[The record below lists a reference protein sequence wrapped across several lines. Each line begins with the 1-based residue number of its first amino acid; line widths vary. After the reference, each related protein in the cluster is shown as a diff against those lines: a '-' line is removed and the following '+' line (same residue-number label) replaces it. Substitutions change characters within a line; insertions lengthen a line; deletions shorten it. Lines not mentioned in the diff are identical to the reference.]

1 MEAFDRTQ
9 KNAMEANMKKIIG
22 AATATVLGLG
32 AFTTS
37 AIAETIVT
45 ADVLNVREKPTT
57 ESKVVE
63 KVKEGQKLKVIHT
76 EEGWSKIDLNGK
88 ELFVSSEYTKDI
100 YHVTANLL
108 NVRTEANTESE
119 ILGRLKQDDVIES
132 THQVK
137 DGWLQFEYKGKTAY
151 ANVSFLS
158 STALI
163 EKKAEEKTKRVAKVQ
178 KAVKAKEEVK
188 TQKEAK
194 VQEIAKAKETTK
206 EQKETKAE
214 EIVKPKEE
222 AKVTER
228 VKVKEETKAEEIVKP
243 KEEAKVTERVKVKE
257 ETKAEEIVK
266 PKEEAK
272 VKEIEKEEAKAQEIE
287 KAKEEAKAQE
297 IAKAKEE
304 AKAQEIEKAKE
315 EAKAQEIAKAKEE
328 AKAQEIEKAKE
339 EEKAQ
344 EIAKAKEEE
353 KAQEIAKAK
362 EEEKAQE
369 IAKAKEEA
377 KAQEIAKAKEEA
389 KAREI
394 EKAKEEAKAKA
405 QEIAKAKKE
414 AQAREIEEA
423 KAKEATKTQE
433 VSKNNT
439 QSAKRELTVVATA
452 YTADP
457 SENGTYGGRV
467 LTAMGHDLTANP
479 NMRIIAVDPKVIPLG
494 SKVWVEGYGEAIAGD
509 TGSAIKGNRIDVLM
523 GSKSKAM
530 NWGRQTVKVK
540 VL

>member
-1 MEAFDRTQ
+1 
-9 KNAMEANMKKIIG
+9 MKKVIG
-22 AATATVLGLG
+22 AATATVFGLG
-32 AFTTS
+32 AFTTT
-37 AIAETIVT
+37 ATAETIVT

-63 KVKEGQKLKVIHT
+63 KVKNGQELKVINT
-76 EEGWSKIDLNGK
+76 EDGWSKIELNGK
-88 ELFVSSEYTKDI
+88 EVFVSSEFTKDV

-108 NVRTEANTESE
+108 NVRTEANTDSE
-119 ILGRLKQDDVIES
+119 ILGRLKKDDVIES

-158 STALI
+158 STAPT
-163 EKKAEEKTKRVAKVQ
+163 EKKTEEKTKQVAKVQ
-178 KAVKAKEEVK
+178 KSVKEKKEVK
-188 TQKEAK
+188 TQK
-194 VQEIAKAKETTK
+194 VAKAKETTK
-206 EQKETKAE
+206 AQ

-222 AKVTER
+222 AKV
-228 VKVKEETKAEEIVKP
+228 VKVKEEPKAQ
-243 KEEAKVTERVKVKE
+243 
-257 ETKAEEIVK
+257 EIVK

-272 VKEIEKEEAKAQEIE
+272 VKEEVKV
-287 KAKEEAKAQE
+287 
-297 IAKAKEE
+297 
-304 AKAQEIEKAKE
+304 
-315 EAKAQEIAKAKEE
+315 
-328 AKAQEIEKAKE
+328 KE
-339 EEKAQ
+339 EEKAQKIVKPKEEAKIKEEVKVKEEEKVQ

-353 KAQEIAKAK
+353 KAQEIAQEIAKVKEEEKAREIAKAK
-362 EEEKAQE
+362 EEEKARE
-369 IAKAKEEA
+369 IAKAKEEERVR
-377 KAQEIAKAKEEA
+377 EIAKAKEEE
-389 KAREI
+389 KAR
-394 EKAKEEAKAKA
+394 
-405 QEIAKAKKE
+405 EIAKAK
-414 AQAREIEEA
+414 EEER
-423 KAKEATKTQE
+423 AKEA
-433 VSKNNT
+433 SKNNI

-467 LTAMGHDLTANP
+467 LTAMGHDLTENP

-540 VL
+540 IL

>member
-1 MEAFDRTQ
+1 
-9 KNAMEANMKKIIG
+9 MEANMKKIIG

-57 ESKVVE
+57 ESKIVE

-158 STALI
+158 STAPI

-257 ETKAEEIVK
+257 ETKAEEIAK
-266 PKEEAK
+266 TKEEAK
-272 VKEIEKEEAKAQEIE
+272 VQEIE
-287 KAKEEAKAQE
+287 KVKEEAKAQE

-304 AKAQEIEKAKE
+304 AKAQEIEKVKE

-328 AKAQEIEKAKE
+328 AKAQEIEKVKE
-339 EEKAQ
+339 EAKAQAQ
-344 EIAKAKEEE
+344 EIAKAKEEAKVREME
-353 KAQEIAKAK
+353 K
-362 EEEKAQE
+362 
-369 IAKAKEEA
+369 A

-394 EKAKEEAKAKA
+394 EKAKEEAKAKS
-405 QEIAKAKKE
+405 QEIAKAKEE
-414 AQAREIEEA
+414 AQAREIEKA

-467 LTAMGHDLTANP
+467 LTAMGHDLTTNP

-540 VL
+540 IL

>member
-1 MEAFDRTQ
+1 
-9 KNAMEANMKKIIG
+9 MKKVIG
-22 AATATVLGLG
+22 AATATVFGLG
-32 AFTTS
+32 AFTTT
-37 AIAETIVT
+37 ATAETIVT

-63 KVKEGQKLKVIHT
+63 KVKNGEELKVINT
-76 EEGWSKIDLNGK
+76 EDGWSKIELNGK
-88 ELFVSSEYTKDI
+88 EVFVSSEFTKDI
-100 YHVTANLL
+100 YHVTADLL
-108 NVRTEANTESE
+108 NVRSESNTESK
-119 ILGRLKQDDVIES
+119 ILGRLKKDDVIES
-132 THQVK
+132 TNQVK

-151 ANVSFLS
+151 VNVSFLS
-158 STALI
+158 SKAPI
-163 EKKAEEKTKRVAKVQ
+163 EKKADEKTKQVAKVQ
-178 KAVKAKEEVK
+178 KSVKAKEEAK
-188 TQKEAK
+188 TQK
-194 VQEIAKAKETTK
+194 ITKAKETIKPK
-206 EQKETKAE
+206 EEVKVQEVVKPKEEVKVQEVAKPKE
-214 EIVKPKEE
+214 EVKVQEVAKPKEEVKVQEVAKPKEEVKIQEVVKPKEEVKIQEVVKPKEE
-222 AKVTER
+222 AKV
-228 VKVKEETKAEEIVKP
+228 
-243 KEEAKVTERVKVKE
+243 
-257 ETKAEEIVK
+257 
-266 PKEEAK
+266 
-272 VKEIEKEEAKAQEIE
+272 QEIA

-304 AKAQEIEKAKE
+304 AKAQEIAKAKE

-328 AKAQEIEKAKE
+328 AKAQEIAKAKE
-339 EEKAQ
+339 EAKAQ
-344 EIAKAKEEE
+344 EIAKAKEEA

-362 EEEKAQE
+362 EEAKAQE

-394 EKAKEEAKAKA
+394 AKAKEEAKAR
-405 QEIAKAKKE
+405 EIAKAK
-414 AQAREIEEA
+414 EEA
-423 KAKEATKTQE
+423 KAREALKAKEG
-433 VSKNNT
+433 SKNNA

-540 VL
+540 IL

>member
-1 MEAFDRTQ
+1 
-9 KNAMEANMKKIIG
+9 MKKVIG
-22 AATATVLGLG
+22 AATATVFGLG
-32 AFTTS
+32 AFTTT

-63 KVKEGQKLKVIHT
+63 KVKEGQELKVINT
-76 EEGWSKIDLNGK
+76 EDGWSKIDLNGK
-88 ELFVSSEYTKDI
+88 EVFVSSEFTKDV

-108 NVRTEANTESE
+108 NVRSDANTESE
-119 ILGRLKQDDVIES
+119 ILGRLKKDDVIES

-158 STALI
+158 STAPV
-163 EKKAEEKTKRVAKVQ
+163 EKKAEEKTKKVAKVQ
-178 KAVKAKEEVK
+178 KTVKAKEEVK
-188 TQKEAK
+188 TQK
-194 VQEIAKAKETTK
+194 
-206 EQKETKAE
+206 
-214 EIVKPKEE
+214 IVKPKEE
-222 AKVTER
+222 AKVQE
-228 VKVKEETKAEEIVKP
+228 VVKP
-243 KEEAKVTERVKVKE
+243 KEEVKVQE
-257 ETKAEEIVK
+257 VVK
-266 PKEEAK
+266 PKEE
-272 VKEIEKEEAKAQEIE
+272 E
-287 KAKEEAKAQE
+287 KAQE
-297 IAKAKEE
+297 IA
-304 AKAQEIEKAKE
+304 
-315 EAKAQEIAKAKEE
+315 
-328 AKAQEIEKAKE
+328 KAKE

-377 KAQEIAKAKEEA
+377 KAQEIARAKEEAKAREIAKAKEEA
-389 KAREI
+389 KAREVA
-394 EKAKEEAKAKA
+394 KAKEE
-405 QEIAKAKKE
+405 
-414 AQAREIEEA
+414 
-423 KAKEATKTQE
+423 
-433 VSKNNT
+433 SKNNT
-439 QSAKRELTVVATA
+439 QAAKRELTVVATA

-540 VL
+540 IL

>member
-1 MEAFDRTQ
+1 
-9 KNAMEANMKKIIG
+9 MKKIIG
-22 AATATVLGLG
+22 AATATVFGLG

-57 ESKVVE
+57 ESKVIE
-63 KVKEGQKLKVIHT
+63 KVKEGQKLKVINT

-88 ELFVSSEYTKDI
+88 ELFVSSEFTKDI

-108 NVRTEANTESE
+108 NVRSEANTESE
-119 ILGRLKQDDVIES
+119 ILGRLKKDDVIES
-132 THQVK
+132 THQAK

-158 STALI
+158 STAPS
-163 EKKAEEKTKRVAKVQ
+163 EKKAGEKTKQVAKVQ
-178 KAVKAKEEVK
+178 KAVKAKEEAK
-188 TQKEAK
+188 TQKVAKIQEIAKTKETTKMLEEVKVQEVAKGKEEKK
-194 VQEIAKAKETTK
+194 VQEIAK
-206 EQKETKAE
+206 
-214 EIVKPKEE
+214 P
-222 AKVTER
+222 
-228 VKVKEETKAEEIVKP
+228 KEETKVQEI
-243 KEEAKVTERVKVKE
+243 A
-257 ETKAEEIVK
+257 K

-272 VKEIEKEEAKAQEIE
+272 VKEVEKVKEEAKAQEIAR
-287 KAKEEAKAQE
+287 AKEEAKAQE
-297 IAKAKEE
+297 IAR
-304 AKAQEIEKAKE
+304 
-315 EAKAQEIAKAKEE
+315 
-328 AKAQEIEKAKE
+328 
-339 EEKAQ
+339 
-344 EIAKAKEEE
+344 
-353 KAQEIAKAK
+353 
-362 EEEKAQE
+362 
-369 IAKAKEEA
+369 
-377 KAQEIAKAKEEA
+377 AKEEA

-394 EKAKEEAKAKA
+394 EKAKEEAKAK
-405 QEIAKAKKE
+405 
-414 AQAREIEEA
+414 EE
-423 KAKEATKTQE
+423 
-433 VSKNNT
+433 SKNNT

-540 VL
+540 IL

>member
-1 MEAFDRTQ
+1 
-9 KNAMEANMKKIIG
+9 MKKVIG
-22 AATATVLGLG
+22 AATATIFGLG
-32 AFTTS
+32 AFTTT
-37 AIAETIVT
+37 ATAETIVT

-63 KVKEGQKLKVIHT
+63 KVKNGQELKVINT
-76 EEGWSKIDLNGK
+76 EDGWSKIELNGK
-88 ELFVSSEYTKDI
+88 EVFVSSEFTKDV

-108 NVRTEANTESE
+108 NVRTEANTDSE
-119 ILGRLKQDDVIES
+119 ILGRLKKDDVIES

-158 STALI
+158 STAPT
-163 EKKAEEKTKRVAKVQ
+163 EKKTEEKTKQVAKVQ
-178 KAVKAKEEVK
+178 KSVKEKKEVK
-188 TQKEAK
+188 KQKVAK
-194 VQEIAKAKETTK
+194 
-206 EQKETKAE
+206 TKAQ
-214 EIVKPKEE
+214 
-222 AKVTER
+222 
-228 VKVKEETKAEEIVKP
+228 
-243 KEEAKVTERVKVKE
+243 
-257 ETKAEEIVK
+257 EIVK

-272 VKEIEKEEAKAQEIE
+272 VKEEPKAQEIVKPKEEVKVKEEPKVQEIVKPKEEAKVKEEVKVKEEPKVQEIV
-287 KAKEEAKAQE
+287 KPKEEAKVKEEPKAQE
-297 IAKAKEE
+297 IVKPKEE
-304 AKAQEIEKAKE
+304 AKVKE
-315 EAKAQEIAKAKEE
+315 EVKEEEKAQEIV
-328 AKAQEIEKAKE
+328 KAKE
-339 EEKAQ
+339 EEKAR

-353 KAQEIAKAK
+353 KAREIAKAK
-362 EEEKAQE
+362 EEEKARE
-369 IAKAKEEA
+369 IAKAKEE
-377 KAQEIAKAKEEA
+377 E
-389 KAREI
+389 R
-394 EKAKEEAKAKA
+394 
-405 QEIAKAKKE
+405 
-414 AQAREIEEA
+414 
-423 KAKEATKTQE
+423 AKEA
-433 VSKNNT
+433 SKNNI

-540 VL
+540 IL

>member
-1 MEAFDRTQ
+1 
-9 KNAMEANMKKIIG
+9 MKKIIG
-22 AATATVLGLG
+22 AATATVFGLG

-57 ESKVVE
+57 ESKVIE
-63 KVKEGQKLKVIHT
+63 KVKEGQKLKVINT

-88 ELFVSSEYTKDI
+88 ELFVSSEFTKDI

-108 NVRTEANTESE
+108 NVRSEANTESE
-119 ILGRLKQDDVIES
+119 ILGRLKKDDVIES
-132 THQVK
+132 THQAK

-158 STALI
+158 STAPS
-163 EKKAEEKTKRVAKVQ
+163 EKKTGEKTKQVAKVQ
-178 KAVKAKEEVK
+178 KAVKAKEEAK
-188 TQKEAK
+188 TQKVAKIQEIAKVKEEAK
-194 VQEIAKAKETTK
+194 VQEIAKAKE
-206 EQKETKAE
+206 
-214 EIVKPKEE
+214 E
-222 AKVTER
+222 A
-228 VKVKEETKAEEIVKP
+228 
-243 KEEAKVTERVKVKE
+243 
-257 ETKAEEIVK
+257 
-266 PKEEAK
+266 
-272 VKEIEKEEAKAQEIE
+272 
-287 KAKEEAKAQE
+287 
-297 IAKAKEE
+297 
-304 AKAQEIEKAKE
+304 
-315 EAKAQEIAKAKEE
+315 
-328 AKAQEIEKAKE
+328 
-339 EEKAQ
+339 
-344 EIAKAKEEE
+344 
-353 KAQEIAKAK
+353 
-362 EEEKAQE
+362 KAQE

-389 KAREI
+389 KAQEIAKAKEEAKAQEIARAKEEAKAQEIAKAKEEAKAREIAKAKEEAKAQEIARAKEEAKAREI
-394 EKAKEEAKAKA
+394 EKAKEEAKAK
-405 QEIAKAKKE
+405 
-414 AQAREIEEA
+414 EE
-423 KAKEATKTQE
+423 
-433 VSKNNT
+433 SKNNT

-479 NMRIIAVDPKVIPLG
+479 NMRIIAVDPKAIPLG

-540 VL
+540 IL

>member
-1 MEAFDRTQ
+1 
-9 KNAMEANMKKIIG
+9 MKKVIG
-22 AATATVLGLG
+22 AATATVFGLG
-32 AFTTS
+32 AFTTT
-37 AIAETIVT
+37 ATAETIVT

-63 KVKEGQKLKVIHT
+63 KVKNGEELKVINT
-76 EEGWSKIDLNGK
+76 EDGWSKIELNGK
-88 ELFVSSEYTKDI
+88 EVFVSSEFTKDI
-100 YHVTANLL
+100 YHVTADLL
-108 NVRTEANTESE
+108 NVRSESNTESK
-119 ILGRLKQDDVIES
+119 ILGRLKKDDVIES
-132 THQVK
+132 TNQVK

-151 ANVSFLS
+151 VNVSFLS
-158 STALI
+158 SKAPI
-163 EKKAEEKTKRVAKVQ
+163 EKKADEKTKQVAKVQ
-178 KAVKAKEEVK
+178 KSVKAKEEAK
-188 TQKEAK
+188 TQKITKAKETIKPKEEVKVQEVVKPKEEVKVQEVAKPKEEVKVQEVVKPKEEVKVQEVAKAKEEAK
-194 VQEIAKAKETTK
+194 VQEIA
-206 EQKETKAE
+206 
-214 EIVKPKEE
+214 
-222 AKVTER
+222 
-228 VKVKEETKAEEIVKP
+228 
-243 KEEAKVTERVKVKE
+243 
-257 ETKAEEIVK
+257 
-266 PKEEAK
+266 
-272 VKEIEKEEAKAQEIE
+272 

-304 AKAQEIEKAKE
+304 AKAQEIAKAKEAAKAQEIAKTKE

-328 AKAQEIEKAKE
+328 A
-339 EEKAQ
+339 
-344 EIAKAKEEE
+344 
-353 KAQEIAKAK
+353 
-362 EEEKAQE
+362 KAQE

-394 EKAKEEAKAKA
+394 AKAKEEAKAR
-405 QEIAKAKKE
+405 EIAKAKEEEK
-414 AQAREIEEA
+414 AREA
-423 KAKEATKTQE
+423 LKAKEE
-433 VSKNNT
+433 SKNNV

-540 VL
+540 IL

>member
-1 MEAFDRTQ
+1 
-9 KNAMEANMKKIIG
+9 MKKVIG
-22 AATATVLGLG
+22 AATATVFGLG
-32 AFTTS
+32 AFTTT
-37 AIAETIVT
+37 ATAETIVT

-63 KVKEGQKLKVIHT
+63 KVKNGEELKVINT
-76 EEGWSKIDLNGK
+76 EDGWSKIELNGK
-88 ELFVSSEYTKDI
+88 EVFVSSEFTKDI
-100 YHVTANLL
+100 YHVTADLL
-108 NVRTEANTESE
+108 NVRSESNTESK
-119 ILGRLKQDDVIES
+119 ILGRLKKDDVIES
-132 THQVK
+132 TNQVK

-151 ANVSFLS
+151 VNVSFLS
-158 STALI
+158 SKAPI
-163 EKKAEEKTKRVAKVQ
+163 EKKADEKTKQVAKVQ
-178 KAVKAKEEVK
+178 KSVKAKEEAK
-188 TQKEAK
+188 TQKITKAKETIKPKEEVKVQEVAKPKEEVKVQEVAKPKEEVKVQEVAKPKEEVKVQEVAKPKEEAK
-194 VQEIAKAKETTK
+194 VQEIAKAKE
-206 EQKETKAE
+206 
-214 EIVKPKEE
+214 E
-222 AKVTER
+222 A
-228 VKVKEETKAEEIVKP
+228 
-243 KEEAKVTERVKVKE
+243 
-257 ETKAEEIVK
+257 
-266 PKEEAK
+266 
-272 VKEIEKEEAKAQEIE
+272 KEEAKAQEIA

-304 AKAQEIEKAKE
+304 AKAQEI
-315 EAKAQEIAKAKEE
+315 AKAKEE
-328 AKAQEIEKAKE
+328 A
-339 EEKAQ
+339 
-344 EIAKAKEEE
+344 
-353 KAQEIAKAK
+353 
-362 EEEKAQE
+362 KAQE

-394 EKAKEEAKAKA
+394 AKAKEEAKAR
-405 QEIAKAKKE
+405 EIAKAK
-414 AQAREIEEA
+414 EEA
-423 KAKEATKTQE
+423 KAREIAKAKEEAKARE
-433 VSKNNT
+433 ALKEKEESKNNA

-540 VL
+540 IL

>member
-1 MEAFDRTQ
+1 
-9 KNAMEANMKKIIG
+9 MKKVIG
-22 AATATVLGLG
+22 AATATVFGLG
-32 AFTTS
+32 AFTTT
-37 AIAETIVT
+37 ATAETIVT

-63 KVKEGQKLKVIHT
+63 KVKNGQELKVINT
-76 EEGWSKIDLNGK
+76 EDGWSKIELNGK
-88 ELFVSSEYTKDI
+88 EVFVSSEFTKDV

-108 NVRTEANTESE
+108 NVRTEANTDSE
-119 ILGRLKQDDVIES
+119 ILGRLKKDDVIES

-158 STALI
+158 STAPT
-163 EKKAEEKTKRVAKVQ
+163 EKKTEEKTKQVAKVQ
-178 KAVKAKEEVK
+178 KSVKEKKEVK
-188 TQKEAK
+188 TQK
-194 VQEIAKAKETTK
+194 VAKAKETTK
-206 EQKETKAE
+206 AQ

-222 AKVTER
+222 AKV
-228 VKVKEETKAEEIVKP
+228 VKVKEEPKAQ
-243 KEEAKVTERVKVKE
+243 
-257 ETKAEEIVK
+257 EIVK

-272 VKEIEKEEAKAQEIE
+272 VKEEVKV
-287 KAKEEAKAQE
+287 
-297 IAKAKEE
+297 
-304 AKAQEIEKAKE
+304 
-315 EAKAQEIAKAKEE
+315 
-328 AKAQEIEKAKE
+328 KE
-339 EEKAQ
+339 EEKAQEIVKPKEEAKIKEEEKVQ

-362 EEEKAQE
+362 EEEKARE
-369 IAKAKEEA
+369 IVKAKEEE
-377 KAQEIAKAKEEA
+377 KAQEIAKAKEEE

-394 EKAKEEAKAKA
+394 AKVKEEEKAR
-405 QEIAKAKKE
+405 EIAKAKEEEK
-414 AQAREIEEA
+414 AREIA
-423 KAKEATKTQE
+423 KAKEEEKAREIAKAKEEEKAREIAKAKEEERVREIAKAKEEEKAREIAKAKEEEKAREIAKAKEEERAKE
-433 VSKNNT
+433 VSKNNI

-540 VL
+540 IL

>member
-9 KNAMEANMKKIIG
+9 KNVMEAIMKKIIG

-158 STALI
+158 STAPI

-188 TQKEAK
+188 TQKEVK

-206 EQKETKAE
+206 EQKEVKVKEIAKPKEEAKVTERVKVKEETKAEEIVKPKEEVKVTERVKVKEETKAE

-272 VKEIEKEEAKAQEIE
+272 VTE
-287 KAKEEAKAQE
+287 
-297 IAKAKEE
+297 
-304 AKAQEIEKAKE
+304 
-315 EAKAQEIAKAKEE
+315 
-328 AKAQEIEKAKE
+328 
-339 EEKAQ
+339 
-344 EIAKAKEEE
+344 
-353 KAQEIAKAK
+353 
-362 EEEKAQE
+362 
-369 IAKAKEEA
+369 
-377 KAQEIAKAKEEA
+377 
-389 KAREI
+389 RNR
-394 EKAKEEAKAKA
+394 
-405 QEIAKAKKE
+405 KK
-414 AQAREIEEA
+414 R
-423 KAKEATKTQE
+423 KHKK
-433 VSKNNT
+433 
-439 QSAKRELTVVATA
+439 
-452 YTADP
+452 
-457 SENGTYGGRV
+457 
-467 LTAMGHDLTANP
+467 
-479 NMRIIAVDPKVIPLG
+479 
-494 SKVWVEGYGEAIAGD
+494 
-509 TGSAIKGNRIDVLM
+509 
-523 GSKSKAM
+523 
-530 NWGRQTVKVK
+530 
-540 VL
+540 

>member
-1 MEAFDRTQ
+1 
-9 KNAMEANMKKIIG
+9 MKKVIG
-22 AATATVLGLG
+22 AATATVFGLG
-32 AFTTS
+32 AFTTT
-37 AIAETIVT
+37 ATAETIVT

-63 KVKEGQKLKVIHT
+63 KVKNGQELKVINT
-76 EEGWSKIDLNGK
+76 EDGWSKIELNGK
-88 ELFVSSEYTKDI
+88 EVFVSSEFTKDV

-108 NVRTEANTESE
+108 NVRTEANTDSE
-119 ILGRLKQDDVIES
+119 ILGRLKKDDVIES

-158 STALI
+158 STALT
-163 EKKAEEKTKRVAKVQ
+163 EKKTEEKTKQVAKVQ
-178 KAVKAKEEVK
+178 KSVKEKKEVK
-188 TQKEAK
+188 TQK
-194 VQEIAKAKETTK
+194 VAKAKETTK
-206 EQKETKAE
+206 AQ

-222 AKVTER
+222 AKV
-228 VKVKEETKAEEIVKP
+228 VKVKEEPKAQ
-243 KEEAKVTERVKVKE
+243 
-257 ETKAEEIVK
+257 EIVK

-272 VKEIEKEEAKAQEIE
+272 VKEEVKV
-287 KAKEEAKAQE
+287 
-297 IAKAKEE
+297 
-304 AKAQEIEKAKE
+304 
-315 EAKAQEIAKAKEE
+315 
-328 AKAQEIEKAKE
+328 KE
-339 EEKAQ
+339 EEKAQEIVKPKEEAKIKEEVKVKEEEKVQ

-362 EEEKAQE
+362 EEEKAREIAKVKEEEKARE
-369 IAKAKEEA
+369 IAKAKEEE
-377 KAQEIAKAKEEA
+377 KAREIAKAKEEE
-389 KAREI
+389 KAR
-394 EKAKEEAKAKA
+394 
-405 QEIAKAKKE
+405 EIAKAKEEEK
-414 AQAREIEEA
+414 AREIA
-423 KAKEATKTQE
+423 KAKEEERVREIAKAKEEEKAREIAKAKEEEKAREIAKAKEEERAKE
-433 VSKNNT
+433 VSKNNI

-540 VL
+540 IL

>member
-1 MEAFDRTQ
+1 
-9 KNAMEANMKKIIG
+9 MKKVIG
-22 AATATVLGLG
+22 AATATVFGLG
-32 AFTTS
+32 AFTTT
-37 AIAETIVT
+37 ATAETIVT

-63 KVKEGQKLKVIHT
+63 KVKNGEELKVINT
-76 EEGWSKIDLNGK
+76 EDGWSKIELNGK
-88 ELFVSSEYTKDI
+88 EVFVSSEFTKDI
-100 YHVTANLL
+100 YHVTADLL
-108 NVRTEANTESE
+108 NVRSESNTESK
-119 ILGRLKQDDVIES
+119 ILGRLKKDDVIES
-132 THQVK
+132 TNQVK

-151 ANVSFLS
+151 VNVSFLS
-158 STALI
+158 SKAPI
-163 EKKAEEKTKRVAKVQ
+163 EKKADEKTKQVAKVQ
-178 KAVKAKEEVK
+178 KSVKAKEEAK
-188 TQKEAK
+188 TQK
-194 VQEIAKAKETTK
+194 ITKAKETIKPK
-206 EQKETKAE
+206 EEVKVQEV
-214 EIVKPKEE
+214 VKPKEE
-222 AKVTER
+222 
-228 VKVKEETKAEEIVKP
+228 VKVQEVAKPKEEVKVQEVVKP
-243 KEEAKVTERVKVKE
+243 KEEVKVQE
-257 ETKAEEIVK
+257 VVK
-266 PKEEAK
+266 PKEEVK
-272 VKEIEKEEAKAQEIE
+272 VQEVVKPKEEAKAQEIA

-304 AKAQEIEKAKE
+304 AKAQEI
-315 EAKAQEIAKAKEE
+315 AKAKEE
-328 AKAQEIEKAKE
+328 A
-339 EEKAQ
+339 
-344 EIAKAKEEE
+344 
-353 KAQEIAKAK
+353 
-362 EEEKAQE
+362 KAQE

-394 EKAKEEAKAKA
+394 AKAKEEAKAR
-405 QEIAKAKKE
+405 EIAKAKEEEK
-414 AQAREIEEA
+414 AREA
-423 KAKEATKTQE
+423 LKAKEE
-433 VSKNNT
+433 SKNNV

-540 VL
+540 IL

>member
-1 MEAFDRTQ
+1 
-9 KNAMEANMKKIIG
+9 MKKVIG
-22 AATATVLGLG
+22 AATATIFGLG
-32 AFTTS
+32 AFTTT
-37 AIAETIVT
+37 ATAETIVT

-63 KVKEGQKLKVIHT
+63 KVKNGQELKVINT
-76 EEGWSKIDLNGK
+76 EDGWSKIELNGK
-88 ELFVSSEYTKDI
+88 EVFVSSEFTKDV

-119 ILGRLKQDDVIES
+119 ILGRLKKDDVIES

-158 STALI
+158 STAPT
-163 EKKAEEKTKRVAKVQ
+163 EKKTEEKMKQVAKVQ
-178 KAVKAKEEVK
+178 KSVKEKKEVK
-188 TQKEAK
+188 TQK
-194 VQEIAKAKETTK
+194 VAKAKETTK
-206 EQKETKAE
+206 AQ
-214 EIVKPKEE
+214 
-222 AKVTER
+222 
-228 VKVKEETKAEEIVKP
+228 
-243 KEEAKVTERVKVKE
+243 
-257 ETKAEEIVK
+257 EIVK

-272 VKEIEKEEAKAQEIE
+272 VKEEVKVKEEPKAQEIVKPKEEAKVKEEVKVKEEPKVQEIV
-287 KAKEEAKAQE
+287 KPKEEAKVKEEVKVKEEPKAQE
-297 IAKAKEE
+297 IVKPKEE
-304 AKAQEIEKAKE
+304 AKVKEEVKVKEEPKAQEIVKPKE
-315 EAKAQEIAKAKEE
+315 EAKVKEEVKVKEEEKEQEIT
-328 AKAQEIEKAKE
+328 KAKE
-339 EEKAQ
+339 EEKAR

-362 EEEKAQE
+362 EEEKARE
-369 IAKAKEEA
+369 IAKAKEEEKAREIARA
-377 KAQEIAKAKEEA
+377 KEEERAREIAKAKEEERA
-389 KAREI
+389 K
-394 EKAKEEAKAKA
+394 
-405 QEIAKAKKE
+405 
-414 AQAREIEEA
+414 
-423 KAKEATKTQE
+423 E
-433 VSKNNT
+433 VSKNNIE
-439 QSAKRELTVVATA
+439 SAKRELTVVATA

-540 VL
+540 IL

>member
-1 MEAFDRTQ
+1 
-9 KNAMEANMKKIIG
+9 MKKIIG

-57 ESKVVE
+57 ESKIVE

-158 STALI
+158 STAPI

-194 VQEIAKAKETTK
+194 VQEIE
-206 EQKETKAE
+206 
-214 EIVKPKEE
+214 
-222 AKVTER
+222 KV
-228 VKVKEETKAEEIVKP
+228 
-243 KEEAKVTERVKVKE
+243 
-257 ETKAEEIVK
+257 
-266 PKEEAK
+266 
-272 VKEIEKEEAKAQEIE
+272 
-287 KAKEEAKAQE
+287 KEEAKAQE

-304 AKAQEIEKAKE
+304 AKAQEIEKVKE

-328 AKAQEIEKAKE
+328 AKAQEIEKVKE
-339 EEKAQ
+339 EAKAKAQAQ
-344 EIAKAKEEE
+344 EIAKAKEEAKVREME
-353 KAQEIAKAK
+353 K
-362 EEEKAQE
+362 
-369 IAKAKEEA
+369 A

-394 EKAKEEAKAKA
+394 EKAKEEAKAKS
-405 QEIAKAKKE
+405 QEIAKAKEE
-414 AQAREIEEA
+414 AQAREIEKA

-467 LTAMGHDLTANP
+467 LTAMGHDLTINP

-540 VL
+540 IL

>member
-1 MEAFDRTQ
+1 
-9 KNAMEANMKKIIG
+9 MKKVIG
-22 AATATVLGLG
+22 AATATIFGLG
-32 AFTTS
+32 AFTTT
-37 AIAETIVT
+37 ATAETIVT

-63 KVKEGQKLKVIHT
+63 KVKNGQELKVINT
-76 EEGWSKIDLNGK
+76 EDGWSKIELNGK
-88 ELFVSSEYTKDI
+88 EVFVSSEFTKDV

-108 NVRTEANTESE
+108 NVRTEANTDSE
-119 ILGRLKQDDVIES
+119 ILGRLKKDDVIES

-158 STALI
+158 STAPT
-163 EKKAEEKTKRVAKVQ
+163 EKKTEEKAKQVAKVQ
-178 KAVKAKEEVK
+178 KSVKEKKEVK
-188 TQKEAK
+188 TQK
-194 VQEIAKAKETTK
+194 VAKAKETTK
-206 EQKETKAE
+206 AQ

-222 AKVTER
+222 
-228 VKVKEETKAEEIVKP
+228 VKVKEEPKAQ
-243 KEEAKVTERVKVKE
+243 
-257 ETKAEEIVK
+257 EIVK

-272 VKEIEKEEAKAQEIE
+272 VKEEV
-287 KAKEEAKAQE
+287 
-297 IAKAKEE
+297 
-304 AKAQEIEKAKE
+304 
-315 EAKAQEIAKAKEE
+315 
-328 AKAQEIEKAKE
+328 KAKE

-353 KAQEIAKAK
+353 RAREIAKAK
-362 EEEKAQE
+362 EEERARE
-369 IAKAKEEA
+369 IAKAKEEERA
-377 KAQEIAKAKEEA
+377 REIAKAKEEERA
-389 KAREI
+389 K
-394 EKAKEEAKAKA
+394 
-405 QEIAKAKKE
+405 
-414 AQAREIEEA
+414 
-423 KAKEATKTQE
+423 E
-433 VSKNNT
+433 VSKNNI

-467 LTAMGHDLTANP
+467 LTAMGHDLTVNP

-530 NWGRQTVKVK
+530 NWGRKTVKVK
-540 VL
+540 IL

>member
-1 MEAFDRTQ
+1 
-9 KNAMEANMKKIIG
+9 MEANMKKVIG
-22 AATATVLGLG
+22 AATATILGLG
-32 AFTTS
+32 AFTTT
-37 AIAETIVT
+37 ATAETIVT

-63 KVKEGQKLKVIHT
+63 KVKNGQELKVINT
-76 EEGWSKIDLNGK
+76 EDGWSKIELNGK
-88 ELFVSSEYTKDI
+88 EVFVSSEFTKDV

-119 ILGRLKQDDVIES
+119 ILGRLKKDDVIES

-158 STALI
+158 STAPT
-163 EKKAEEKTKRVAKVQ
+163 EKKTEEKMKQVAKVQ
-178 KAVKAKEEVK
+178 KSVKEKKEVK
-188 TQKEAK
+188 TQK
-194 VQEIAKAKETTK
+194 VAKAKETTK
-206 EQKETKAE
+206 AQ

-222 AKVTER
+222 
-228 VKVKEETKAEEIVKP
+228 VKVKEEPKAQEIVKP
-243 KEEAKVTERVKVKE
+243 KEEVKVKE
-257 ETKAEEIVK
+257 EPKAQEIVK

-272 VKEIEKEEAKAQEIE
+272 VKEEVKVKEEPKAQEIV
-287 KAKEEAKAQE
+287 KP
-297 IAKAKEE
+297 
-304 AKAQEIEKAKE
+304 
-315 EAKAQEIAKAKEE
+315 
-328 AKAQEIEKAKE
+328 KE

-353 KAQEIAKAK
+353 KAQEIARVKEEEKAKEIAKAK

-369 IAKAKEEA
+369 IAKAKEEERA
-377 KAQEIAKAKEEA
+377 REIAKAKEEEKAKEIAKAKEEEKAQEIAKAKEEER
-389 KAREI
+389 AR
-394 EKAKEEAKAKA
+394 
-405 QEIAKAKKE
+405 EIAKAKE
-414 AQAREIEEA
+414 EERAREIA
-423 KAKEATKTQE
+423 KAKEEERAKE
-433 VSKNNT
+433 VSKNNI

-467 LTAMGHDLTANP
+467 LTAMGHDLTENP

-530 NWGRQTVKVK
+530 NWGRKTVKVK
-540 VL
+540 IL

>member
-1 MEAFDRTQ
+1 
-9 KNAMEANMKKIIG
+9 MKKVIG
-22 AATATVLGLG
+22 AATATVFGLG
-32 AFTTS
+32 AFTTT
-37 AIAETIVT
+37 ATAETIVT

-63 KVKEGQKLKVIHT
+63 KVKSGEELKVINT
-76 EEGWSKIDLNGK
+76 EDGWSKIELNGK
-88 ELFVSSEYTKDI
+88 EVFVSSEFTKDI
-100 YHVTANLL
+100 YHVTADLL
-108 NVRTEANTESE
+108 NVRSESNTESK
-119 ILGRLKQDDVIES
+119 ILGRLKKDDVIES
-132 THQVK
+132 TNQVK

-151 ANVSFLS
+151 VNVSFLS
-158 STALI
+158 SKAPI
-163 EKKAEEKTKRVAKVQ
+163 EKKADEKTKQVAKVQ
-178 KAVKAKEEVK
+178 KSVKAKEEAK
-188 TQKEAK
+188 TQK
-194 VQEIAKAKETTK
+194 ITKAKETIKPK
-206 EQKETKAE
+206 EEVKVQEVVKPKEEVKVQEVVKPKE
-214 EIVKPKEE
+214 EVKVQEVAKPKEEVKVQEVAKPKEEVKVQEVAKPKEEVKIQEVVKPKEEVKIQEVVKPKEE
-222 AKVTER
+222 AKV
-228 VKVKEETKAEEIVKP
+228 
-243 KEEAKVTERVKVKE
+243 
-257 ETKAEEIVK
+257 
-266 PKEEAK
+266 
-272 VKEIEKEEAKAQEIE
+272 QEIA

-304 AKAQEIEKAKE
+304 AKAQEIAKAKE

-328 AKAQEIEKAKE
+328 AKAQEIAKAKE
-339 EEKAQ
+339 EAKAQ
-344 EIAKAKEEE
+344 EIAKAKEEA

-362 EEEKAQE
+362 EEAKAQE

-394 EKAKEEAKAKA
+394 AKAKEEAKAR
-405 QEIAKAKKE
+405 EIAKAK
-414 AQAREIEEA
+414 EEA
-423 KAKEATKTQE
+423 KAREALKAKEG
-433 VSKNNT
+433 SKNNA

-540 VL
+540 IL

>member
-1 MEAFDRTQ
+1 
-9 KNAMEANMKKIIG
+9 MEANMKKVIG
-22 AATATVLGLG
+22 AATATIFGLG
-32 AFTTS
+32 AFTST
-37 AIAETIVT
+37 ATAETIVT

-63 KVKEGQKLKVIHT
+63 KVKNGQELKVINT
-76 EEGWSKIDLNGK
+76 EDGWSKIELNGK
-88 ELFVSSEYTKDI
+88 EVFVSSEFTKDV

-108 NVRTEANTESE
+108 NVRTEANTDSE
-119 ILGRLKQDDVIES
+119 ILGRLKKDDVIES

-158 STALI
+158 STAPT
-163 EKKAEEKTKRVAKVQ
+163 EKKTEEKTKQVAKVQ
-178 KAVKAKEEVK
+178 KSVKEKKEVK
-188 TQKEAK
+188 TQKVAKTK
-194 VQEIAKAKETTK
+194 VQ
-206 EQKETKAE
+206 

-222 AKVTER
+222 AKIKEE
-228 VKVKEETKAEEIVKP
+228 VKVKEEPKVQEIVKP
-243 KEEAKVTERVKVKE
+243 KEEAKIKEEVKVKE
-257 ETKAEEIVK
+257 EPKVQEIVK

-272 VKEIEKEEAKAQEIE
+272 VKEEVKEEEKAQEIV
-287 KAKEEAKAQE
+287 
-297 IAKAKEE
+297 
-304 AKAQEIEKAKE
+304 
-315 EAKAQEIAKAKEE
+315 
-328 AKAQEIEKAKE
+328 KAKE

-344 EIAKAKEEE
+344 EIVKAKEEE
-353 KAQEIAKAK
+353 KAQEIVKAKEEEKAREIAKAK
-362 EEEKAQE
+362 EEEKARE
-369 IAKAKEEA
+369 IAKAKEEE
-377 KAQEIAKAKEEA
+377 KAREIAKAKEEE
-389 KAREI
+389 KAR
-394 EKAKEEAKAKA
+394 
-405 QEIAKAKKE
+405 EIAKAKE
-414 AQAREIEEA
+414 EERAREIAKAKEEEKAREIAKAKEEEKAREIAKAKEEERAREEA
-423 KAKEATKTQE
+423 KAKEEERAKE
-433 VSKNNT
+433 ASKNNI

-540 VL
+540 IL

>member
-1 MEAFDRTQ
+1 
-9 KNAMEANMKKIIG
+9 MEANMKKVIG
-22 AATATVLGLG
+22 AATATIFGLG
-32 AFTTS
+32 AFTST
-37 AIAETIVT
+37 ATAETIVT

-63 KVKEGQKLKVIHT
+63 KVKNGQELKVINT
-76 EEGWSKIDLNGK
+76 EDGWSKIELNGK
-88 ELFVSSEYTKDI
+88 EVFVSSEFTKDV

-119 ILGRLKQDDVIES
+119 ILGRLKKDDVIES

-158 STALI
+158 STAPT
-163 EKKAEEKTKRVAKVQ
+163 EKKTEEKTKQVAKVQ
-178 KAVKAKEEVK
+178 KSVKEKKEVK
-188 TQKEAK
+188 TQK
-194 VQEIAKAKETTK
+194 VAKAKETTK
-206 EQKETKAE
+206 AQ

-222 AKVTER
+222 
-228 VKVKEETKAEEIVKP
+228 VKVKEEPKAQ
-243 KEEAKVTERVKVKE
+243 
-257 ETKAEEIVK
+257 EIVK

-272 VKEIEKEEAKAQEIE
+272 VKEEA
-287 KAKEEAKAQE
+287 
-297 IAKAKEE
+297 
-304 AKAQEIEKAKE
+304 
-315 EAKAQEIAKAKEE
+315 
-328 AKAQEIEKAKE
+328 KAKE
-339 EEKAQ
+339 EEKAR

-362 EEEKAQE
+362 EEEKARE
-369 IAKAKEEA
+369 IAKAKEE
-377 KAQEIAKAKEEA
+377 E

-394 EKAKEEAKAKA
+394 ARAKEEERAK
-405 QEIAKAKKE
+405 
-414 AQAREIEEA
+414 
-423 KAKEATKTQE
+423 E
-433 VSKNNT
+433 VSKNNI

-530 NWGRQTVKVK
+530 NWGRKTVKVK
-540 VL
+540 IL

>member
-1 MEAFDRTQ
+1 
-9 KNAMEANMKKIIG
+9 MKKVIG
-22 AATATVLGLG
+22 AATATVFGLG
-32 AFTTS
+32 AFTTT
-37 AIAETIVT
+37 ATAETIVT

-63 KVKEGQKLKVIHT
+63 KVKNGQELKVINT
-76 EEGWSKIDLNGK
+76 EDGWSKIELNGK
-88 ELFVSSEYTKDI
+88 EVFVSSEFTKDV

-108 NVRTEANTESE
+108 NVRTEANTDSE
-119 ILGRLKQDDVIES
+119 ILGRLKKDDVIES

-158 STALI
+158 STAPT
-163 EKKAEEKTKRVAKVQ
+163 EKKTEEKTKQVAKVQ
-178 KAVKAKEEVK
+178 KSVKEKKEVK
-188 TQKEAK
+188 TQK
-194 VQEIAKAKETTK
+194 VAKAKETTK
-206 EQKETKAE
+206 AQ

-222 AKVTER
+222 L
-228 VKVKEETKAEEIVKP
+228 KVKEEVKVKKEEKAQEIVKP
-243 KEEAKVTERVKVKE
+243 KEELKVKEEVKVKE
-257 ETKAEEIVK
+257 EPKVQEIVK

-272 VKEIEKEEAKAQEIE
+272 VKEEVKAQEIVKPKEEVKVKEEVKAQEIVKPKEEAKV
-287 KAKEEAKAQE
+287 KEEPKAQE
-297 IAKAKEE
+297 IV
-304 AKAQEIEKAKE
+304 
-315 EAKAQEIAKAKEE
+315 
-328 AKAQEIEKAKE
+328 KAKE
-339 EEKAQ
+339 EEKAR

-353 KAQEIAKAK
+353 
-362 EEEKAQE
+362 
-369 IAKAKEEA
+369 
-377 KAQEIAKAKEEA
+377 
-389 KAREI
+389 R
-394 EKAKEEAKAKA
+394 
-405 QEIAKAKKE
+405 
-414 AQAREIEEA
+414 
-423 KAKEATKTQE
+423 AKEA
-433 VSKNNT
+433 SKNNI

-540 VL
+540 IL